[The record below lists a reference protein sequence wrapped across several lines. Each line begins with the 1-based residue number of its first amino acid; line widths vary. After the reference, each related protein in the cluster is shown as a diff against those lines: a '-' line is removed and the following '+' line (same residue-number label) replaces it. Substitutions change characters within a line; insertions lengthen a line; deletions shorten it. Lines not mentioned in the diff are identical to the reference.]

1 MTFARIAR
9 WLAGLALLSTSE
21 FAAFASPAE
30 ISGIDKIYLRSG
42 PGTDT
47 APVTVLTAGDPVNI
61 IGGDGSWTKVET
73 QDGKVGFV
81 SHRYVVPRADG
92 SPAQVAP
99 QPVTPASDVA
109 SAPGATP
116 PAPSPTAT
124 DGAAKDELSAELMGL
139 RAEVADLKQKV
150 QARGDQTGEVQAPS
164 GGSASSISP
173 APLSLPLVPASAPSG
188 KEQGVGVLTVAFLS
202 LLVGWVL
209 GSAFAR
215 RRPRSQHP
223 RLRL

>member
-1 MTFARIAR
+1 MTFVRIAR
-9 WLAGLALLSTSE
+9 WMAGLALLSTIE
-21 FAAFASPAE
+21 FAAFAGPAE

-47 APVTVLTAGDPVNI
+47 APVTVLNAGDQVNI

-81 SHRYVVPRADG
+81 SHRYVVPRIDG
-92 SPAQVAP
+92 GPAQVAP
-99 QPVTPASDVA
+99 QPVAPASNVA
-109 SAPGATP
+109 AAPGAAP

-124 DGAAKDELSAELMGL
+124 EGAAKDELSAELTGL
-139 RAEVADLKQKV
+139 RAEVADLKQKM
-150 QARGDQTGEVQAPS
+150 QARGDQTSEVQAPS
-164 GGSASSISP
+164 GASVSSISP
-173 APLSLPLVPASAPSG
+173 APSDVPLAPASAPSG
-188 KEQGVGVLTVAFLS
+188 KEQGIGVLTVAFLS

>member
-9 WLAGLALLSTSE
+9 WLAGLALLSTIE
-21 FAAFASPAE
+21 FAAFAGPAE

-47 APVTVLTAGDPVNI
+47 APVTVLNAGDQVNI

-73 QDGKVGFV
+73 QDGTVGFV
-81 SHRYVVPRADG
+81 SRRYVVPRVDG
-92 SPAQVAP
+92 SPAQGAP
-99 QPVTPASDVA
+99 QPVAPASNVA
-109 SAPGATP
+109 AAPGATP
-116 PAPSPTAT
+116 PAPPPTAT
-124 DGAAKDELSAELMGL
+124 EGAPQDELSAELTGL

-150 QARGDQTGEVQAPS
+150 QAQGDQTGEVQAPS
-164 GGSASSISP
+164 G
-173 APLSLPLVPASAPSG
+173 APLSAPLAPASAPSG
-188 KEQGVGVLTVAFLS
+188 KEQGIGVLTVAFLS

-215 RRPRSQHP
+215 RRPRSQRP